1 MSQIRYSRL
10 PFHKRLAA
18 NIRRHPALYI
28 MLIILMVYFAIF
40 CYWPMYGNIIA
51 FQNYK
56 PIKGILGSK
65 FVGLKNFQ
73 KFFGSYYFGRL
84 MRNTLLISFYNLLFG
99 FPLPIAFAVLLN
111 EVHNQAFKRTVQTI
125 TYLPHFITTVVVCS
139 MITQFTNSEGFIT
152 QFVNAMSG
160 HEGSLIGD
168 PMAFRTIYTVSGV
181 WQSFG
186 WNSIIYIAAISGINP
201 DLYEA
206 ATIDGANRAQC
217 MWHVTL
223 PGIRETVVIML
234 IMACGR
240 LMNVGWEKAFLLQS
254 EATYETSDIISTYV
268 YRKGFTENDYSY
280 STAVNIFNSVINLI
294 LLTATN
300 KISNKLSG
308 SGLW

>member
-1 MSQIRYSRL
+1 MIPIQAKKESFWSRL
-10 PFHKRLAA
+10 KT
-18 NIRRHPALYI
+18 NIRRHPLVYI
-28 MLIILMVYFAIF
+28 MLLIVMVYFVLF

-56 PIKGILGSK
+56 PVKGILGSK

-73 KFFGSYYFGRL
+73 KFFGNFYFYRL
-84 MRNTLLISFYNLLFG
+84 LRNTLMISGLNLLFG
-99 FPLPIAFAVLLN
+99 FPFPIIFAVLLN
-111 EVHNQAFKRTVQTI
+111 EMRSQKCKKVVQTI
-125 TYLPHFITTVVVCS
+125 TYLPHFITTVVICS
-139 MITQFTNSEGFIT
+139 MITQFTNSTGFIT
-152 QFVNAMSG
+152 TLVNSMGG

-168 PMAFRTIYTVSGV
+168 PSCFRAIYVISDI

-206 ATIDGANRAQC
+206 AAIDGANRAQR

-223 PGIRETVVIML
+223 PGIRETIVIML

-254 EATYETSDIISTYV
+254 EATYETSDIISTFV
-268 YRKGFTENDYSY
+268 YRKGFVENDYSY
-280 STAVNIFNSVINLI
+280 SAAVNIFNSVINLI
-294 LLTATN
+294 LLTVAN
-300 KISNKLSG
+300 KVSNKLSG

>member
-1 MSQIRYSRL
+1 MSQITYSRL
-10 PFHKRLAA
+10 PFHKRLAT
-18 NIRRHPALYI
+18 NLRKHPALYI
-28 MLIILMVYFAIF
+28 MLIILMVYFGIF

-56 PIKGILGSK
+56 PIRGILGSK

-84 MRNTLLISFYNLLFG
+84 MRNTLLLSVYNLIFG
-99 FPLPIAFAVLLN
+99 FPLPIIFAVLLN

-152 QFVNAMSG
+152 QIVNAISS

-168 PMAFRTIYTVSGV
+168 PKAFRSIYTVSGI

-186 WNSIIYIAAISGINP
+186 WNSIIYIAAISTINP

-206 ATIDGANRAQC
+206 ATIDGANRARC

-223 PGIRETVVIML
+223 PGIRETIVIML
-234 IMACGR
+234 ILACGR
-240 LMNVGWEKAFLLQS
+240 IMNVGWEKAFLLQS

-268 YRKGFTENDYSY
+268 YRKGFTENDYSF
-280 STAVNIFNSVINLI
+280 STAVNIFHSVVNLV

-300 KISNKLSG
+300 KISNRLSG

>member
-223 PGIRETVVIML
+223 PGIRETIVIML

>member
-1 MSQIRYSRL
+1 MSQIGYSRSS
-10 PFHKRLAA
+10 FHKRLAT
-18 NIRRHPALYI
+18 NLRRHPALYI
-28 MLIILMVYFAIF
+28 MLIILMVYFGIF

-56 PIKGILGSK
+56 PIRGILGSK

-84 MRNTLLISFYNLLFG
+84 MRNTLLLSVYNLIFG
-99 FPLPIAFAVLLN
+99 FPLPIIFAVLLN

-152 QFVNAMSG
+152 QIVNAISS

-168 PMAFRTIYTVSGV
+168 PKAFRSIYTVSGI

-186 WNSIIYIAAISGINP
+186 WNSIIYIAAISTINP

-206 ATIDGANRAQC
+206 ATIDGANRARC

-223 PGIRETVVIML
+223 PGIRETIVIML
-234 IMACGR
+234 ILACGR
-240 LMNVGWEKAFLLQS
+240 IMNVGWEKAFLLQS

-268 YRKGFTENDYSY
+268 YRKGFTENDYSF
-280 STAVNIFNSVINLI
+280 STAVNIFHSVVNLV

-300 KISNKLSG
+300 KISNRLSG

>member
-186 WNSIIYIAAISGINP
+186 WNSIIYSAAISGINP

-223 PGIRETVVIML
+223 PGIRETIVIML

-280 STAVNIFNSVINLI
+280 SMAVNIFNSVINLI

>member
-1 MSQIRYSRL
+1 MSEIRYSRL
-10 PFHKRLAA
+10 PFHKRLAT

-28 MLIILMVYFAIF
+28 MLILLMVYFAIF

-84 MRNTLLISFYNLLFG
+84 MRNTLLLSFYNLLFG
-99 FPLPIAFAVLLN
+99 FPLPIVFAVLLN
-111 EVHNQAFKRTVQTI
+111 EVRNQAFKRTVQTI

-152 QFVNAMSG
+152 EFVNSISG
-160 HEGSLIGD
+160 HTGSLIGD
-168 PMAFRTIYTVSGV
+168 ANAFRSIYTISGV

-223 PGIRETVVIML
+223 PGIRETIVIML

-280 STAVNIFNSVINLI
+280 STAVNIFNSVVNLI